1 MSGKLTLVSHHL
13 CPYVQRAAI
22 SLTEKGVP
30 FERVMIDLANKP
42 DWFRAISPLGKV
54 PLLSVDRDGEETV
67 IFESAV
73 ILEYLEETEAN
84 PLHPVDP
91 LTRARHR
98 AWIEF
103 GSAILNAIGRFY
115 SASSEAAFRSEASGL
130 SAMFDRL
137 EAELADRTSPGPW
150 FTGAYFSLVDTVY
163 GPIFRYFDV
172 FDRISDFG
180 ILDGKPMIAEWRQAL
195 SDRRPVKE
203 AVDQDYPQRLE
214 AFLRAKASRLSQI
227 IRQGD
232 QATALPSLDFDI
244 RLDSDRLAPGGAE
257 QHGEQGRT
265 MHRQPE
271 AAAALGVIADV
282 EHRAA
287 ASGVGAVQSVDAAA
301 Q

>member
-1 MSGKLTLVSHHL
+1 MAARLTLVSHHL

-30 FERVMIDLANKP
+30 FERISIDLADKP
-42 DWFRAISPLGKV
+42 AWFRAISPLGKV
-54 PLLSVDRDGEETV
+54 PLLRVHRDGEETV

-73 ILEYLEETEAN
+73 ILEFLEETEAN

-115 SASSEAAFRSEASGL
+115 SASSETAFRAEASGL

-137 EAELADRTSPGPW
+137 EAELTGRTSPGPW
-150 FTGAYFSLVDTVY
+150 FAGAHFSLVDAVY

-172 FDRISDFG
+172 FDRIGDFS
-180 ILDGKPMIAEWRQAL
+180 ILDEKPTVAQWRQAL
-195 SDRRPVKE
+195 SERQSVKE

-214 AFLRAKASRLSQI
+214 AFLRAKASHLSQI

-232 QATALPSLDFDI
+232 QATALP
-244 RLDSDRLAPGGAE
+244 
-257 QHGEQGRT
+257 
-265 MHRQPE
+265 E
-271 AAAALGVIADV
+271 ARYA
-282 EHRAA
+282 
-287 ASGVGAVQSVDAAA
+287 
-301 Q
+301 